1 MRRGM
6 TLIELLVVIAV
17 IAVLVGL
24 TYTALLQARKRG
36 YLTVCIGNL
45 RQLTL
50 AVHAY
55 ENDWGMVPIEYIH
68 KTPEGTY
75 GFVQQI
81 IYPYVRDDNIWHVNG
96 NITIVA
102 RYDGRIE
109 IVPKGRYKR
118 ISVIT
123 ED

>member
-68 KTPEGTY
+68 KTQKARMALFSKLFTHMSVTTTFSFAPRIIQKVKRYLCFRPY
-75 GFVQQI
+75 GKGK
-81 IYPYVRDDNIWHVNG
+81 NG
-96 NITIVA
+96 Q
-102 RYDGRIE
+102 
-109 IVPKGRYKR
+109 
-118 ISVIT
+118 
-123 ED
+123 